1 MATATDTQL
10 EFNLGENET
19 ATDVSLPENN
29 KQETFETLETPE
41 ASESTNVVQESDSPS
56 NREELETVNEGVQ
69 KRISK
74 LTARMREAE
83 RREQAAIEYAKG
95 LQTQTQTLQQKLVHT
110 DYSRLNEAKTRLDT
124 QQTALK
130 SIIRKAREEGDIDTE
145 TEANQRLTDL
155 TMEQRQVAGWLQTQ
169 EQQVQA
175 YQQQPQNYQQQPQG
189 YQQPPQNY
197 QQPLPPPQQR
207 AAPSPQAEEWA
218 ERNPWFGQD
227 RMLTY
232 AAWGIHETLVSQ
244 EGIDPSSDEYY
255 TELDRRLQTEFP
267 NRFQNA
273 SSASQTRQQRAA
285 PTVAPATRSSGIN
298 SARRT
303 VRLSPSQVAI
313 AKKLGVPLEEYAKYV
328 KE

>member
-10 EFNLGENET
+10 EFDLGENEIE
-19 ATDVSLPENN
+19 TDVSLPEIN
-29 KQETFETLETPE
+29 KTEVFET
-41 ASESTNVVQESDSPS
+41 SDPSSAEQNAAPS
-56 NREELETVNEGVQ
+56 NREELETISDNVQ

-83 RREQAAIEYAKG
+83 RREQAAVEYAKG
-95 LQTQTQTLQQKLVHT
+95 LQTQAQTLQQKLVHT

-124 QQTALK
+124 QQTALR

-155 TMEQRQVAGWLQTQ
+155 TMEQRQVAGWLQSQ
-169 EQQVQA
+169 EQHVQA
-175 YQQQPQNYQQQPQG
+175 YQQPAPVY
-189 YQQPPQNY
+189 QPP
-197 QQPLPPPQQR
+197 QR

-227 RMLTY
+227 RVMTY

-244 EGIDPSSDEYY
+244 EGVDPNSDEYY

-267 NRFQNA
+267 SRFQN
-273 SSASQTRQQRAA
+273 SGSASQIRQQRAA
-285 PTVAPATRSSGIN
+285 PAVAPASRSSGIN